1 MNNFKNLELGK
12 KGEELAAR
20 YLIKKGYK
28 IRHKNW
34 RYRHEELDIVAF
46 YDKQLIVVE
55 VKSRTSDFYEHPHD
69 AVTLKKQKY
78 IIDATEAYIQKYD
91 IHEET
96 RFDVISVV
104 FSKQS
109 YTIDHIEDAFTPQF

>member
-1 MNNFKNLELGK
+1 MDNFKNLELGK

-69 AVTLKKQKY
+69 AVTFKKQKY

-91 IHEET
+91 VHEET

-104 FSKQS
+104 FSKQA